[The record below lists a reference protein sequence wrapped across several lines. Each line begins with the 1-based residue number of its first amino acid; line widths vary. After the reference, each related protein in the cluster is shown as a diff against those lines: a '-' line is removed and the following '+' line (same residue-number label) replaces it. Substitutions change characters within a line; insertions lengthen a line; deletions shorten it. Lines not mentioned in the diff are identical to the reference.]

1 MNRKILRTLA
11 LSVFIGSML
20 VTPAYAENAVVTGSE
35 VNLRSG
41 PGTGYRVVGSLS
53 RGTVVSVI
61 DRSDDYW
68 YAVDFYGDTCF
79 MSANYL
85 RITDDEED
93 YTEIADDSAEGTGYI
108 NAMYVRLRSGPGS
121 GYSVLG
127 TYNKGKKLQTVGRV
141 GDWTACVI
149 DGERGYVYSSYVSD
163 TYVSPSASGSYDE
176 DEFGGEG
183 GAQSARFL
191 LPHHP

>member
-11 LSVFIGSML
+11 ASVLIGSML

-53 RGTVVSVI
+53 RGTIVSVI

-85 RITDDEED
+85 RITDDEEE
-93 YTEIADDSAEGTGYI
+93 YTEIIDDSAEGTGYI
-108 NAMYVRLRSGPGS
+108 NAMYVRFRSGPGS
-121 GYSVLG
+121 GYAVLG
-127 TYNKGKKLQTVGRV
+127 TYNKGKVIQTVGRV

-149 DGERGYVYSSYVSD
+149 AAMCIQ
-163 TYVSPSASGSYDE
+163 TM
-176 DEFGGEG
+176 
-183 GAQSARFL
+183 
-191 LPHHP
+191 